1 MNKITALEL
10 HTILVLYQTRSFTLS
25 GKVLHKVPTAVSYT
39 LNTLEKRLQ
48 IKLFNK
54 NNKKL
59 IPTIAGKY
67 LAGKA
72 AQILDEMETT
82 LQNTISLAE
91 DFEPDL
97 KIAVN
102 NITDNA
108 NRIKFIAL
116 IRHRIEKSHR
126 QFIFNHLK
134 SLHHYSRGTV

>member
-91 DFEPDL
+91 DFEPPE
-97 KIAVN
+97 
-102 NITDNA
+102 
-108 NRIKFIAL
+108 F
-116 IRHRIEKSHR
+116 S
-126 QFIFNHLK
+126 
-134 SLHHYSRGTV
+134 SY